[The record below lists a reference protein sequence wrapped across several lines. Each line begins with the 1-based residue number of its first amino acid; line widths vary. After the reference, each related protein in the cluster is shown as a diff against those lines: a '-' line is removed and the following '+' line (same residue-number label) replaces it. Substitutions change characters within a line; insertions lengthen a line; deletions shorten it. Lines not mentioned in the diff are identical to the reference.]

1 MSEFADR
8 LVRWQG
14 EHGRQDLPWQRTRDP
29 YRVWLSEIMLQ
40 QTQVSVVIGYYARF
54 LDRFADVQAL
64 AAAHLDDVLPL
75 WAGLGYYAR
84 ARNLHACARAVVEHH
99 GGQFP
104 RSAAALAQ
112 LPGIGRSTA
121 AAIAA
126 FCFEERAP
134 ILDGN
139 VKRVLARHF
148 GVEGFPGQAAVERQ
162 LWTLAAELLP
172 QAPSMPAYTQAL
184 MDLGATLCTTR
195 KPRCADCPVRSTC
208 SAFAQGRVHA
218 LPAPRPSKAVP
229 VRRAWWLVARAGEC
243 VLLRQRGADGLWGGL
258 WVPPAYDSA
267 QALSAAAQALGGAPE
282 WLAPRRHG
290 FTHYTLDYTPALL
303 TLPAVPPAAREK
315 GEDWLPLSQLDQ
327 YALPAPVKRLLQD
340 VAVRRDDLWADAA
353 RASPDAQG

>member
-1 MSEFADR
+1 MSDFADR

-14 EHGRQDLPWQRTRDP
+14 EYGRQDLPWQRTRDP

-54 LDRFADVQAL
+54 LARFADVRAL
-64 AAAHLDDVLPL
+64 AAAALDDVLPL

-84 ARNLHACARAVVEHH
+84 ARNLHACARAVVERH
-99 GGQFP
+99 GGEFP
-104 RSAAALAQ
+104 RSAALLAE

-126 FCFEERAP
+126 FCFDERAP

-148 GVEGFPGQAAVERQ
+148 GVDGFPGQAAVERR
-162 LWTLAAELLP
+162 LWTLAADLLP

-195 KPRCADCPVRSTC
+195 KPRCMDCPVRSTC
-208 SAFAQGRVHA
+208 SAFAQGRVHE
-218 LPAPRPSKAVP
+218 LPAPRPTKAVP
-229 VRRAWWLVARAGEC
+229 VRSAWWLVARAGER
-243 VLLRQRGADGLWGGL
+243 VLLRQRGAEGLWGGL
-258 WVPPAYDSA
+258 WVPPAFDSA
-267 QALSAAAQALGGAPE
+267 QALISAAQALGGAPA

-303 TLPAVPPAAREK
+303 TLPAVPPAAREP
-315 GEDWLPLSQLDQ
+315 GEDWVRVSELDQ

-340 VAVRRDDLWADAA
+340 LTVDHADLLSDA
-353 RASPDAQG
+353 

>member
-1 MSEFADR
+1 MSDFADR
-8 LVRWQG
+8 LVHWQR

-40 QTQVSVVIGYYARF
+40 QTQVSVVIGYYDRF
-54 LDRFADVQAL
+54 LARFADVRAL
-64 AAAHLDDVLPL
+64 AAAELDDVLPL

-84 ARNLHACARAVVEHH
+84 ARNLHACARAVAEQH
-99 GGQFP
+99 GGEFP
-104 RSAAALAQ
+104 PSAALLAD

-126 FCFEERAP
+126 FCFDERAP

-148 GVEGFPGQAAVERQ
+148 GVDGFPGQSAVERQ

-172 QAPSMPAYTQAL
+172 PAPSMPAYTQAL

-195 KPRCADCPVRSTC
+195 KPRCADCPVQSSC
-208 SAFAQGRVHA
+208 VAYAQGRVHE
-218 LPAPRPSKAVP
+218 LPAPRPAKVVP

-243 VLLRQRGADGLWGGL
+243 VLLRQRGAEGLWGGL
-258 WVPPAYDSA
+258 WVPPVFDSA
-267 QALSAAAQALGGAPE
+267 QALASAAQSLGGAPE

-290 FTHYTLDYTPALL
+290 FTHYTLDYTPALV
-303 TLPAVPPAAREK
+303 TLPAVPSAARET
-315 GEDWLPLSQLDQ
+315 GEDWLRVSELDQ

-340 VAVRRDDLWADAA
+340 LTVDRADLLSGA
-353 RASPDAQG
+353 

>member
-8 LVRWQG
+8 LVRWQV
-14 EHGRQDLPWQRTRDP
+14 EHGRQDLPWQRTREP

-54 LDRFADVQAL
+54 LVRFADVRAL
-64 AAAHLDDVLPL
+64 AAATLDDVLPL

-84 ARNLHACARAVVEHH
+84 ARNLHACARAVVERH

-126 FCFEERAP
+126 FCFDERAP

-148 GVEGFPGQAAVERQ
+148 GVQGYPGQAAVERQ
-162 LWTLAAELLP
+162 LWTFAADLLP
-172 QAPSMPAYTQAL
+172 RAPSMPAYTQAL
-184 MDLGATLCTTR
+184 MDLGAMLCTTR

-208 SAFAQGRVHA
+208 SAFAQGRVHE

-243 VLLRQRGADGLWGGL
+243 VLLRQRGPEGLWGGL
-258 WVPPAYDSA
+258 WVPPTFDSA
-267 QALSAAAQALGGAPE
+267 QALTNAAQSLGGVPE

-290 FTHYTLDYTPALL
+290 FTHYTLDYTPVLL
-303 TLPAVPPAAREK
+303 TLPAVPPAAHEP
-315 GEDWLPLSQLDQ
+315 GEDWVPLSRLDQ
-327 YALPAPVKRLLQD
+327 YALPAPVKRLLQH
-340 VAVRRDDLWADAA
+340 VAVRQDDLWAGAV
-353 RASPDAQG
+353 RATPEGQC